1 MLFAASSFVMSFRE
15 RYTRDGF
22 LFPLPA
28 LRAEEVSAFRDFADE
43 HLGRNAEDV
52 RWLHFEQ
59 EWARALATHPAVVG
73 PAVEVLG
80 DDIAIWGTLL
90 LRKSARSDE
99 YVAWHQDSA
108 YSDFAGD
115 DALSAWVALGESTAE
130 SGCMRV
136 IAGSHRARLPH
147 MQIEDAHNLL
157 KQRQTISGAVDDSA
171 AVDVTLR
178 AGEMSLHHLD
188 LIHGSLP
195 NRSAAPRTGFIVRFV
210 RMRGAGT
217 FSPLM
222 PLRRSV

>member
-1 MLFAASSFVMSFRE
+1 MPLRE
-15 RYTRDGF
+15 RYFRDGF

-28 LRAEEVSAFRDFADE
+28 LNAEEVAAFGGFAEE

-73 PAVEVLG
+73 PVAEVLG

-90 LRKSARSDE
+90 LRKPARSDD

-108 YSDFAGD
+108 YSEFAGD
-115 DALSAWVALGESTAE
+115 DALSAWVALGASTAE

-136 IAGSHRARLPH
+136 IGGSHRARLPH
-147 MQIEDAHNLL
+147 TQTTDAHNLL
-157 KQRQTISGAVDDSA
+157 KQRQTIAGPVDDAA

-178 AGEMSLHHLD
+178 PGEMSLHHLD

-210 RMRGAGT
+210 RISGAGS

>member
-1 MLFAASSFVMSFRE
+1 MSLRE
-15 RYTRDGF
+15 RYARDGF
-22 LFPLPA
+22 LFPLPV
-28 LRAEEVSAFRDFADE
+28 LCAEEVAAFRDFADE
-43 HLGRNAEDV
+43 HLGRSAEDV

-59 EWARALATHPAVVG
+59 AWAHALATHPAIVG
-73 PAVEVLG
+73 PVAEVLG
-80 DDIAIWGTLL
+80 DDLAIWGTLL
-90 LRKSARSDE
+90 LRKCARSDD

-147 MQIEDAHNLL
+147 TETGDAHNLL
-157 KQRQTISGAVDDSA
+157 KQRQTVAAPVDEAAV
-171 AVDVTLR
+171 VDVTLR
-178 AGEMSLHHLD
+178 PGEMSLHHLD

-210 RMRGAGT
+210 RMSGAGT
-217 FSPLM
+217 YSPLL
-222 PLRRSV
+222 PLRRSD

>member
-1 MLFAASSFVMSFRE
+1 MSLCERFA
-15 RYTRDGF
+15 RDGF

-28 LRAEEVSAFRDFADE
+28 LSAEEVAAFRDFAEE
-43 HLGRNAEDV
+43 HFGRHAEDV

-59 EWARALATHPAVVG
+59 EWAHALATHPAVVG
-73 PAVEVLG
+73 PVAEVLG

-90 LRKSARSDE
+90 LRKPAHTSE

-115 DALSAWVALGESTAE
+115 NALSAWVALGESTAE

-136 IAGSHRARLPH
+136 IAGSHRARVPH
-147 MQIEDAHNLL
+147 AEIDDAHNLL
-157 KQRQTISGAVDDSA
+157 KQRQTVAIRVDDAA

-178 AGEMSLHHLD
+178 PGEMSLHHLD

-195 NRSAAPRTGFIVRFV
+195 NRSAVARTGFIVRFV
-210 RMRGAGT
+210 RMSGAGT
-217 FSPLM
+217 YSPLM